1 MKIVTKKERFVEALL
16 LPINPA
22 LVVLLGIYTVV
33 WGIWLANPFWDVFS
47 TAPLFSA
54 MKAIG
59 PEYVW
64 GGIAIAAGI
73 TTIGGAVVRSY
84 GALTRGSMVAAIHWL
99 VIAIMYFM
107 GDWQNTGGITA
118 VIIALYA
125 SVVYWNIRI
134 NFRPD
139 KRKGRWKMVHK

>member
-1 MKIVTKKERFVEALL
+1 MTKKERFAEALL

-33 WGIWLANPFWDVFS
+33 WGIWIANPFWTVF
-47 TAPLFSA
+47 TQAPLYSA
-54 MKAIG
+54 MAAIW

-64 GGIAIAAGI
+64 GLIAIGAGV
-73 TTIGGAVVRSY
+73 TTIMGAVVRSY

-99 VIAIMYFM
+99 VISIMYFM
-107 GDWQNTGGITA
+107 GDPLNTGGITSLVVA
-118 VIIALYA
+118 VYA
-125 SVVYWNIRI
+125 AVVYLNIRI

-139 KRKGRWKMVHK
+139 KRRGYWKMVRK